1 MPEVQEVFRMATQK
15 VRPDPDSLEQQHRDQ
30 RRHASRQKATVFV
43 LVGALVLGGAGFAIT
58 QLGSDGTGEPL
69 GSPTASPPPTTAS
82 SLPTV
87 GNGVALEPGRYVIS
101 TSDQAFNAS
110 HQITIDVPA
119 GYSGWEGVA
128 VFKDQTDGGE
138 TGVATWVVDDVF
150 TDACEW
156 RGTESAISSA
166 DDLAAALAAQ
176 DALSPSTPIHDEVDG
191 FRGWQMKLTTPSLAK
206 VNRCDGARFAVWME
220 PGGGSRYLNNPGETE
235 DLWILD
241 VDGAVLVINAPIG
254 PDAPFRDRAEVLV
267 QMLQSIRIDRK

>member
-110 HQITIDVPA
+110 
-119 GYSGWEGVA
+119 
-128 VFKDQTDGGE
+128 
-138 TGVATWVVDDVF
+138 
-150 TDACEW
+150 
-156 RGTESAISSA
+156 
-166 DDLAAALAAQ
+166 
-176 DALSPSTPIHDEVDG
+176 TPDHD
-191 FRGWQMKLTTPSLAK
+191 R
-206 VNRCDGARFAVWME
+206 R
-220 PGGGSRYLNNPGETE
+220 PGGIFRLGGGRRLQ
-235 DLWILD
+235 
-241 VDGAVLVINAPIG
+241 G
-254 PDAPFRDRAEVLV
+254 PNGWRRDRSGHVGC
-267 QMLQSIRIDRK
+267 R